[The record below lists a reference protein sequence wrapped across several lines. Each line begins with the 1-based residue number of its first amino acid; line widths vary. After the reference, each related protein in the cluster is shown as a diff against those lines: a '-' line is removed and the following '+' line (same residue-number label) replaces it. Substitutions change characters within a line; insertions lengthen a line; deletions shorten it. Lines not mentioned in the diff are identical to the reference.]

1 MQTSTTPPSART
13 AACGA
18 NLRALLAAAAVFAAC
33 IAGSAEAQ
41 VRVASY
47 NIAKLLGNATSIRAV
62 LAEIAADDT
71 EGFAVAP
78 AVLAFQEVRAVDIA
92 ALDSHVIA
100 AYPGVPYAR
109 ATYTTSSGE
118 DGSAGAQCAY
128 YRTDI
133 LAEVAQSHADI
144 SSGGG
149 RNTDRWLFQLVG
161 YTASNATRFYV
172 YSSHLKASDTSAD
185 RAERLAGVIAI
196 RANADA
202 LGAGRHIVYL
212 GDFNFYTNSEDGY
225 LEFLSLGNGRAFDPL
240 GTGSWAGSANAFKH
254 TQSPRVTASGG
265 LVGGGLDDRFDFQL
279 QSTEMQDN
287 EGLSLI
293 TTSYRALGNDGLHYD
308 TSINAGGN
316 SYFPGQSAR
325 SLALANALFNASDH
339 IPIVADYRVPP
350 IMQASA
356 PASYGPVIRGAA
368 GATVPV
374 TVSNTAAVVAAAG
387 TAPLVATVTGSGVL
401 GGSQAV
407 TAALAPN
414 ASTVAV
420 PVNTATAGTFSG
432 SVSVVTTVEGAQNPS
447 YSRSVSVTVLLP
459 SSPSWSAKKNLTA
472 TTLSASFPRD
482 SGVRELSLP
491 VYNRGFTAG
500 MARLDVDGA
509 AGLGA
514 PFGVIDSSEPNIGA
528 EPTTLR
534 FSINTNGLAAGLYTR
549 TITVWTSDENLPG
562 ATARPL
568 SLSFSVD
575 VTDPSL
581 PGDLNGDGVVDAS
594 DLSLLLAQWGTAG
607 DADIDGDGVV
617 GGSDL
622 ALLLA
627 NWG

>member
-1 MQTSTTPPSART
+1 MRTSPTPPSARRT
-13 AACGA
+13 PGRAS
-18 NLRALLAAAAVFAAC
+18 LRALFAVAVALAAC
-33 IAGSAEAQ
+33 IAGAAQAQ

-47 NIAKLLGNATSIRAV
+47 NIAKLLGDAAAFRAV

-78 AVLAFQEVRAVDIA
+78 AILAFQEVRAVDVA
-92 ALDSHVIA
+92 ALDSHVVA
-100 AYPGVPYAR
+100 AYPGVTYAR

-118 DGSAGAQCAY
+118 DGAGGAQCLY
-128 YRTDI
+128 YRTDL
-133 LAEVAQSHADI
+133 LAEVASAHVDI
-144 SSGGG
+144 STGGG

-196 RANADA
+196 RQNADA
-202 LGAGRHIVYL
+202 LGAGRHIIYL
-212 GDFNFYTNSEDGY
+212 GDFNFYSNTEDGY
-225 LEFLSLGNGRAFDPL
+225 EEFLSLGNGRAFDPL

-254 TQSPRVTASGG
+254 TQSPRVSASGG
-265 LVGGGLDDRFDFQL
+265 LVGGGLNDRFDFQL
-279 QSTEMQDN
+279 QSTEMQDDD
-287 EGLSLI
+287 GLSVI
-293 TTSYRALGNDGLHYD
+293 FTSYRALGNDGLHYD

-325 SLALANALFNASDH
+325 SNALANALFSASDH
-339 IPIVADYRVPP
+339 IPVVADYRVPP

-356 PASYGPVIRGAA
+356 PASYGPVIRGAS
-368 GATVPV
+368 GAAVSV

-387 TAPLVATVTGSGVL
+387 TAPLVATVSGSGVL
-401 GGSQAV
+401 SGSQAV

-420 PVNTATAGTFSG
+420 PVNTATAGTFNG
-432 SVSVVTTVEGAQNPS
+432 TVSVVMSVEGAQNPS

-459 SSPSWSAKKNLTA
+459 SNPSWSAKTDQIA

-482 SGVRELSLP
+482 SGVQELSLP
-491 VYNRGFTAG
+491 VYNRGYTTA

-509 AGLGA
+509 TGLGA

-528 EPTTLR
+528 APATLR
-534 FSINTNGLAAGLYTR
+534 YSINTNGLAAGLYTR
-549 TITVWTSDENLPG
+549 TVTVWTSDENLPG

-568 SLSFSVD
+568 SLSFSVE
-575 VTDPSL
+575 VTEPSR

-594 DLSLLLAQWGTAG
+594 DLSLLLAQWGTSGA
-607 DADIDGDGVV
+607 ADIDGDGVV